1 MRPFCISW
9 VYFCAEFLKY
19 TIMINNSDYYSDYF
33 FDCFQNSDLTKET
46 LKMYASQGSNDALAL
61 LYLGMTT
68 RRAKYEVRHYLDE
81 DTMEILF
88 VKRVVSYEEENI
100 FDAEEGEV
108 EEIEERAKEVIAKE
122 EKYKKFVEQL

>member
-1 MRPFCISW
+1 MRHSCISW

-19 TIMINNSDYYSDYF
+19 TIMINYSDYYSEYF

-88 VKRVVSYEEENI
+88 VKMVRYEEENI

-122 EKYKKFVEQL
+122 EKYKKVVEQL

>member
-1 MRPFCISW
+1 MWHSCISW

-19 TIMINNSDYYSDYF
+19 TIMINYSDYF

-88 VKRVVSYEEENI
+88 VKRVVRYEEENI

>member
-1 MRPFCISW
+1 
-9 VYFCAEFLKY
+9 
-19 TIMINNSDYYSDYF
+19 MINYNDNL
-33 FDCFQNSDLTKET
+33 FDLIQNSDLTKET

-61 LYLGMTT
+61 LYLGMTI

-88 VKRVVSYEEENI
+88 VKMVRYEEENI

>member
-1 MRPFCISW
+1 MRPFCISR

-19 TIMINNSDYYSDYF
+19 TIMINYSDYF

-46 LKMYASQGSNDALAL
+46 LKMYASQGSNDALVL

-122 EKYKKFVEQL
+122 EKYKKFVELM

>member
-1 MRPFCISW
+1 MRPFCISR
-9 VYFCAEFLKY
+9 VYFCAVILKY
-19 TIMINNSDYYSDYF
+19 TIMINYNDSL
-33 FDCFQNSDLTKET
+33 FDLIQNSDLTKET
-46 LKMYASQGSNDALAL
+46 LKMYALQGSNDALVL

-122 EKYKKFVEQL
+122 EKKKKFVEQL

>member
-1 MRPFCISW
+1 MRPFCISR

-19 TIMINNSDYYSDYF
+19 TIMINYSEYF

-122 EKYKKFVEQL
+122 EKYKEFVEQL

>member
-1 MRPFCISW
+1 MRHSCISR

-19 TIMINNSDYYSDYF
+19 TIMINYSDYF

>member
-1 MRPFCISW
+1 MRPFCIRW

-19 TIMINNSDYYSDYF
+19 TIMINYSDYF

>member
-19 TIMINNSDYYSDYF
+19 TIMINYSDYF

>member
-1 MRPFCISW
+1 MRHSCISW

-19 TIMINNSDYYSDYF
+19 TIMINYSDYF

-46 LKMYASQGSNDALAL
+46 LKMYALQGSNDALVL

>member
-1 MRPFCISW
+1 MWHSCISW

-19 TIMINNSDYYSDYF
+19 TIMINYSDYF

>member
-1 MRPFCISW
+1 MRPFCIRW

-19 TIMINNSDYYSDYF
+19 TIMINYSDYF

-122 EKYKKFVEQL
+122 EKYKKFVELM

>member
-1 MRPFCISW
+1 MRHSCISW

-19 TIMINNSDYYSDYF
+19 TIMINYSDYF

>member
-1 MRPFCISW
+1 MRPFCISR
-9 VYFCAEFLKY
+9 VYFCAVFLKY
-19 TIMINNSDYYSDYF
+19 TIMINYNDSL
-33 FDCFQNSDLTKET
+33 FDLIQDSDLTKET
-46 LKMYASQGSNDALAL
+46 LKMYALQGSNDALAL

-122 EKYKKFVEQL
+122 EKYKKFVELM

>member
-19 TIMINNSDYYSDYF
+19 TIMINYSDYF
-33 FDCFQNSDLTKET
+33 FNCFQNSDLTKET
-46 LKMYASQGSNDALAL
+46 LKMYALQGSNDALVL

-122 EKYKKFVEQL
+122 EKYKKFVELM

>member
-19 TIMINNSDYYSDYF
+19 TIMINYSDYF

-46 LKMYASQGSNDALAL
+46 LKMYASQGSNDALVL

-88 VKRVVSYEEENI
+88 VKRVVRYEEENI

>member
-1 MRPFCISW
+1 MRHSCISR
-9 VYFCAEFLKY
+9 VYFCAEFLKS
-19 TIMINNSDYYSDYF
+19 TIIINYNDNL
-33 FDCFQNSDLTKET
+33 FDLIQNSDLTKET
-46 LKMYASQGSNDALAL
+46 LKMYALQGSNDALVL

-122 EKYKKFVEQL
+122 EKYKKFVELM

>member
-19 TIMINNSDYYSDYF
+19 TIMINYSDYF

-46 LKMYASQGSNDALAL
+46 LKMYASQGSNDALVL

>member
-1 MRPFCISW
+1 MRHFCISW

-19 TIMINNSDYYSDYF
+19 TIMINYSDYYSEYF

-108 EEIEERAKEVIAKE
+108 EQHQPNLGYLEAMEELEFRWS
-122 EKYKKFVEQL
+122 LR

>member
-1 MRPFCISW
+1 MRPYCISR

-19 TIMINNSDYYSDYF
+19 TIMINYSDYF

>member
-1 MRPFCISW
+1 
-9 VYFCAEFLKY
+9 
-19 TIMINNSDYYSDYF
+19 MINYSDYYSEYF

-46 LKMYASQGSNDALAL
+46 LTMYALQGSNDALVL
-61 LYLGMTT
+61 LYLGRTT

-100 FDAEEGEV
+100 LDAEEGEV

>member
-1 MRPFCISW
+1 MRTFCISR
-9 VYFCAEFLKY
+9 VYFCAEFLQY
-19 TIMINNSDYYSDYF
+19 TIMINYSDYF

>member
-1 MRPFCISW
+1 MRPFCISR

-19 TIMINNSDYYSDYF
+19 TIMINYSDYF

-46 LKMYASQGSNDALAL
+46 LKMYASQGSNDALVL

>member
-1 MRPFCISW
+1 MRHSCISW

-19 TIMINNSDYYSDYF
+19 TIMINYSDYYSEYF

-46 LKMYASQGSNDALAL
+46 LKMYASQGSNDALVL

-108 EEIEERAKEVIAKE
+108 EQHQPNLGYPEAMEELEFRWS
-122 EKYKKFVEQL
+122 LR

>member
-1 MRPFCISW
+1 MRPFCISR

-19 TIMINNSDYYSDYF
+19 TIMINYSDYF

-46 LKMYASQGSNDALAL
+46 LKMYALQGSNDALVL

>member
-1 MRPFCISW
+1 MRPFCISR

-19 TIMINNSDYYSDYF
+19 TIMINYSDYF

-122 EKYKKFVEQL
+122 EKYKKFVELM

>member
-9 VYFCAEFLKY
+9 VYFCADFLKY
-19 TIMINNSDYYSDYF
+19 TIMINYSDYF

-46 LKMYASQGSNDALAL
+46 LKMYASQGSNDALVL

-122 EKYKKFVEQL
+122 EKYKKFVELM

>member
-1 MRPFCISW
+1 MRPFCISR
-9 VYFCAEFLKY
+9 VYFCAVFLKY
-19 TIMINNSDYYSDYF
+19 TIMINYNDSFVDLI
-33 FDCFQNSDLTKET
+33 QNSDMTKET
-46 LKMYASQGSNDALAL
+46 LKMYALQGSNAALVL

-88 VKRVVSYEEENI
+88 VKRVVRYEEENI

>member
-1 MRPFCISW
+1 MRHFCISW

-19 TIMINNSDYYSDYF
+19 TIMINYSDYF

>member
-1 MRPFCISW
+1 MRPFCISR

-19 TIMINNSDYYSDYF
+19 TIMINYNDNL
-33 FDCFQNSDLTKET
+33 FDLIQNSDLTKET
-46 LKMYASQGSNDALAL
+46 LKMYALQGSNDALAL

-100 FDAEEGEV
+100 LDAEEGEV

>member
-1 MRPFCISW
+1 
-9 VYFCAEFLKY
+9 
-19 TIMINNSDYYSDYF
+19 MINYSDYYSEYF

-88 VKRVVSYEEENI
+88 VKRVVRYEEENI

-122 EKYKKFVEQL
+122 EKYKEFVELM

>member
-1 MRPFCISW
+1 MRPFCISQ
-9 VYFCAEFLKY
+9 VYFCAVFLKY
-19 TIMINNSDYYSDYF
+19 TIMINYSDYF

-88 VKRVVSYEEENI
+88 VKRVVSYEQENI

-122 EKYKKFVEQL
+122 EKYKKFVELM

>member
-1 MRPFCISW
+1 
-9 VYFCAEFLKY
+9 
-19 TIMINNSDYYSDYF
+19 
-33 FDCFQNSDLTKET
+33 
-46 LKMYASQGSNDALAL
+46 
-61 LYLGMTT
+61 MTT

-88 VKRVVSYEEENI
+88 VKMVRYEEENI

-122 EKYKKFVEQL
+122 EKYKKFVELM

>member
-1 MRPFCISW
+1 MRPFCISQ
-9 VYFCAEFLKY
+9 VYFCAVFLKY
-19 TIMINNSDYYSDYF
+19 TIMINYSDYF

-122 EKYKKFVEQL
+122 EKYKKFVELM

>member
-1 MRPFCISW
+1 MWHSCISW

-19 TIMINNSDYYSDYF
+19 TIMINYSDYF

-88 VKRVVSYEEENI
+88 VK
-100 FDAEEGEV
+100 
-108 EEIEERAKEVIAKE
+108 
-122 EKYKKFVEQL
+122 

>member
-1 MRPFCISW
+1 MRPFCISQ
-9 VYFCAEFLKY
+9 VYFCAVFLKY
-19 TIMINNSDYYSDYF
+19 TIMINYSDYYSEYF

-88 VKRVVSYEEENI
+88 VKRVVSYEQENI

-122 EKYKKFVEQL
+122 EKYKKFVELM